1 MLRET
6 AMARAL
12 WRECGLALLQAGLV
26 WPVRASEQA
35 LCAAD
40 LADIKGSDNSSGQQT
55 PCC

>member
-1 MLRET
+1 MLRGT

-12 WRECGLALLQAGLV
+12 WRECGLPLLQAGLV